1 MLDLLASVAAWTPN
15 PLEEYDPTAGC
26 NPFHLDQAL
35 LRLLRAPNQIGK
47 TYAGC
52 VEDWWFLTDTHPYRP
67 RHNIKAPKLVILI
80 AQVDKFYRE
89 FCEKLHALEPPGVL
103 APTCRY
109 VPGVGYKGPEGA
121 HILLLRNGASAVF
134 VGGEGQSIGGAGGTF
149 HALHIDEPP
158 KEGHLEEAMRAVM
171 HFNGPIWGTLTPVG
185 RPVGHFKLRV
195 EGDKEAGV
203 EPMEHWSQTV
213 PELTVEACRTVRR
226 GIVTRDA
233 ASVDRQIRAWA
244 GSPNAAQRLRG
255 AWDGV
260 ATGRRF
266 PGYHPTRH
274 YVDCALLL
282 RGVNLDRVR
291 LSVDYGEH
299 PETLISGLQVE
310 AGGKFYVL
318 AERPGRDN
326 GLPASIAADMA
337 DMCREWGIPLHIF
350 AGQSGS
356 HGVASIHGDINS
368 LGLSG
373 GGLSAND
380 ALAAALPGAGF
391 PPQCDVHP
399 PAAGKGRGSVM
410 SGEQAMSIISAQD
423 RLYVHTTCRRVH
435 HSLSYHVAGQQDTK
449 HAIDMVRY
457 GMGDRMIATMG
468 RRQVMMSK
476 VVSV

>member
-1 MLDLLASVAAWTPN
+1 MLDLLASVAAWTPHR
-15 PLEEYDPTAGC
+15 LDEYEPTAGC
-26 NPFHLDQAL
+26 LPFHRDQSL

-47 TYAGC
+47 TYAG
-52 VEDWWFLTDTHPYRP
+52 VAEDWWFLTGTHPHRP
-67 RHNIKAPKLVILI
+67 RHGIAAPKLIILI
-80 AQVDKFYRE
+80 AQKERGYAE
-89 FCEKLHALEPPGVL
+89 FCEKMHALEPPGIL
-103 APTCRY
+103 ADGCRY
-109 VPGVGYKGPEGA
+109 IEGEGYLYRGSHRLMTRSGA
-121 HILLLRNGASAVF
+121 QAVF
-134 VGGEGQSIGGAGGTF
+134 VGGEGQSIGGAGSTAD
-149 HALHIDEPP
+149 ALHIDEPP
-158 KEGHLEEAMRAVM
+158 KAAHLAEALRAVM
-171 HFNGPIWGTLTPVG
+171 HRNGPVWMTLTPVG
-185 RPVGHFKLRV
+185 RPVSHLKLRV
-195 EGDKEAGV
+195 EGDPENGIV
-203 EPMEHWSQTV
+203 PLETWSQTV
-213 PELTVEACRTVRR
+213 PALTVEACRMSRSGR
-226 GIVTRDA
+226 LTRDE
-233 ASVDRQIRAWA
+233 ASIQRQIAA
-244 GSPNAAQRLRG
+244 YTGSPDEAQRLRG

-266 PGYHPTRH
+266 PGYNPARH
-274 YVDCALLL
+274 LVDCVASL